1 MSYDY
6 QEFLN
11 QIHSEII
18 CCADLWES
26 RYANYAI
33 KILQN
38 TEKLNIHVNKPLFQ
52 YTTVSNETAKGLKS
66 ILRFCGQEVGSVE
79 CRNDKYYLVVSD
91 SNAKHSIKHFS
102 AVETP
107 ATAGIYEWNSKE
119 AENFRKF
126 FRDCAIEKSKSPEHT
141 LESLVL
147 TELEKTGSTDKSLL
161 HITPVKISDRRFQM
175 PTPLRAS
182 NHKNIH
188 IATSGIGGGID
199 ILARQRLGN
208 KAYLN
213 VIELK
218 DEYSAHEPPKEVIK
232 QAIAYAAFLRN
243 LIRNEKANGRG
254 WCEIFGIRYPQNELV
269 IRCTVAMPG
278 ITDMTIFDGV
288 NKLTF
293 DDTTDDCL
301 ELHLMNIVGTNNI
314 KIEFR

>member
-11 QIHSEII
+11 QIHSEIMG
-18 CCADLWES
+18 CAALWEI
-26 RYANYAI
+26 RYADYAV

-79 CRNDKYYLVVSD
+79 YKNDNYYLVVSD

-102 AVETP
+102 AEGTP
-107 ATAGIYEWNSKE
+107 ATAGVYDWSSQE

-126 FRDCAIEKSKSPEHT
+126 FRDCAIKKSKSPEHT

-147 TELEKTGSTDKSLL
+147 TELEKTSSTNKSLL
-161 HITPVKISDRRFQM
+161 HITPVKISGRRFQM
-175 PTPLRAS
+175 PTPLSAS

-188 IATSGIGGGID
+188 VAASGIGGGID
-199 ILARQRLGN
+199 ILARQKCGN
-208 KAYLN
+208 RAYLN
-213 VIELK
+213 VVELK
-218 DEYSAHEPPKEVIK
+218 DEYSAHEPPEEVIK

-243 LIRNEKANGRG
+243 LIRSEKANGEN
-254 WCEIFGIRYPQNELV
+254 WCEIFGVKYPQNELV
-269 IRCTVAMPG
+269 IRCTVAMPN
-278 ITDMTIFDGV
+278 IADITIFDEA

-293 DDTTDDCL
+293 DDDTGDCL
-301 ELHLMNIVGTNNI
+301 ELHLMNILWTYST
-314 KIEFR
+314 KLEFR